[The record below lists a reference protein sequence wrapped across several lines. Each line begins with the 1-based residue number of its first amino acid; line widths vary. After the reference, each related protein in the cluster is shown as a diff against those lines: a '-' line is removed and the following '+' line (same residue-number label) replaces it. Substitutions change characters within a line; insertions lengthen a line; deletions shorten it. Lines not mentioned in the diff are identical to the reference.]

1 VRTVAMI
8 IFSFFL
14 ALINQ
19 TAYARQQTASLRI
32 DPPDIP
38 ISLFYSG
45 AHIRVTGVSRGA
57 PNLLLLCTGEKH
69 TVELKE
75 KQHLW
80 GFLWVSAGDI
90 SFDNVPSLYTL
101 ISSNSS
107 GIAMSEWTRAGLG
120 FPALEA
126 QIVPQ
131 NAEERRRRCF
141 AEFLKLKKHEGLYSI
156 QEKGL
161 EVHPLGDDWQ
171 EFSADVFFPSAAGP
185 GNYNFR
191 LMGYD
196 EGKTVELAAGTV
208 SVRLAGTA
216 AFIRSLSLEHGLLY
230 GIFSVLV
237 ALCAG
242 LLTGLVFGRRS
253 RKFGH

>member
-1 VRTVAMI
+1 VKTIAVI
-8 IFSFFL
+8 LLSFLL

-19 TAYARQQTASLRI
+19 TAYAKNQTASLRI
-32 DPPDIP
+32 DPTEIP
-38 ISLFYSG
+38 IKLFYSG
-45 AHIRVTGVSRGA
+45 AHVHVTGVSRGT
-57 PNLLLLCTGEKH
+57 PDLLLLCTGETH

-75 KQHLW
+75 KQQLW

-90 SFDNVPSLYTL
+90 SFHNVPSFYALVT
-101 ISSNSS
+101 SNSN
-107 GIAMSEWTRAGLG
+107 GIALSEWTRAGLG
-120 FPALEA
+120 FSAMEA
-126 QIVPQ
+126 QVVPQ
-131 NAEERRRRCF
+131 AAEERQHRCF
-141 AEFLKLKKHEGLYSI
+141 SELLKLKKHEGVYSI

-161 EVHPLGDDWQ
+161 EVHPLGDGWQ
-171 EFSADVFFPSAAGP
+171 EFSTDVFFPSATGP
-185 GNYNFR
+185 GTYRFH

-196 EGKTVELAAGTV
+196 EGKAVELAGGMV